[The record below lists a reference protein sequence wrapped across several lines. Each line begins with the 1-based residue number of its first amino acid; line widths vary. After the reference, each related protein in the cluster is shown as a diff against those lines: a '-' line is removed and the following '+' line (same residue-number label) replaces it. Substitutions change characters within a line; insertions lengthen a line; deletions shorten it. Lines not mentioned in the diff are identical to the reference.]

1 MDGSLRGGVLSASL
15 PGDAVAS
22 ERKISTRYQIKYPRV
37 DGLITSPATAVK
49 SPQPAPADW
58 GSFLMCES
66 VLATLTLALFV
77 PTLVTLTLA
86 FTMHVIEGFLL
97 VSAELAH

>member
-15 PGDAVAS
+15 PGDAIAS
-22 ERKISTRYQIKYPRV
+22 ERKISTSYQMECPRV
-37 DGLITSPATAVK
+37 NGLIPSPATAVK
-49 SPQPAPADW
+49 SPQPAPVDG

-77 PTLVTLTLA
+77 STLVTLT
-86 FTMHVIEGFLL
+86 FTMHVIKGFLL
-97 VSAELAH
+97 VRAELAH

>member
-15 PGDAVAS
+15 PGDAIAS
-22 ERKISTRYQIKYPRV
+22 ERKISTSYQIECPRV
-37 DGLITSPATAVK
+37 NGLIPSPATAVK
-49 SPQPAPADW
+49 SPQPAPADG

-77 PTLVTLTLA
+77 ATFVTLALA
-86 FTMHVIEGFLL
+86 FTMHVIKGFLL
-97 VSAELAH
+97 VRAELAH

>member
-22 ERKISTRYQIKYPRV
+22 ERKISTRYQIEYPRV
-37 DGLITSPATAVK
+37 DGLIPSPATAVK
-49 SPQPAPADW
+49 SPQPAPADE

-77 PTLVTLTLA
+77 STLVTLT
-86 FTMHVIEGFLL
+86 FTMHVIKGFLL
-97 VSAELAH
+97 VRAELAH